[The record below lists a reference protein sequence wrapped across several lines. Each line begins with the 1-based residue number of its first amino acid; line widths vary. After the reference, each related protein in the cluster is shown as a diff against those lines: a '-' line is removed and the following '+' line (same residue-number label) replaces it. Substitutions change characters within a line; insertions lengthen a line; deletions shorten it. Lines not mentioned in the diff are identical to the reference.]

1 MRECDSSS
9 KAANLTR
16 RFGSS
21 APGFWREPFASSA
34 TTSPSP
40 PETQLQPK
48 WGYKCSG
55 GDFRRSGVTSD
66 YQALQIEFQRHM
78 SHGLQALAA
87 YTWSHSID
95 YGSNDAANP
104 LIRGNSDFDVRH
116 NFSGGV
122 SWDLPSTPGNKVIG
136 NLLDHW

>member
-34 TTSPSP
+34 TTSPSH

-55 GDFRRSGVTSD
+55 GDFRRSDGLPGRCACRIRLPGAFKELDPIPNFKAHGEIGRFPLNRRVNPTVSGLRATIADGEPSLPTQGVR
-66 YQALQIEFQRHM
+66 ACFK
-78 SHGLQALAA
+78 
-87 YTWSHSID
+87 
-95 YGSNDAANP
+95 N
-104 LIRGNSDFDVRH
+104 
-116 NFSGGV
+116 
-122 SWDLPSTPGNKVIG
+122 
-136 NLLDHW
+136 

>member
-55 GDFRRSGVTSD
+55 GDFRRCSEEQLVD
-66 YQALQIEFQRHM
+66 ALTGRPEPMHRAM
-78 SHGLQALAA
+78 LGLQLERLQL
-87 YTWSHSID
+87 ID
-95 YGSNDAANP
+95 RQIAQLNGMIAQ
-104 LIRGNSDFDVRH
+104 
-116 NFSGGV
+116 
-122 SWDLPSTPGNKVIG
+122 
-136 NLLDHW
+136 